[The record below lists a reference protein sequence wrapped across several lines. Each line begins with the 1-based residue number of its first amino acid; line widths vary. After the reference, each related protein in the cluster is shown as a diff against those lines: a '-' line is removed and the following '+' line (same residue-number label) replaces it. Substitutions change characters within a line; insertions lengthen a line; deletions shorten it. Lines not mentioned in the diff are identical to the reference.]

1 MRIIIFGATGSV
13 GKQIVNQ
20 AIEQG
25 HRVTAFG
32 RDATKLTENRHQ
44 LLFVQGNIL
53 DPEAVERAIEGHD
66 AVLCAIG
73 AGRKGGVRAEGTR
86 NIIAAMEKTGVKR
99 LICQSTLGVGDSQEN
114 INAFWKYI
122 MFGFLIRPA
131 FLDHVAQEE
140 HVKQSTLDWTIVRPG
155 AFIDGVRTGN
165 YRHGFPS
172 TDKTTQLKISR
183 TDVADFML
191 KQLLGDTYL
200 FKTPGL
206 SY

>member
-1 MRIIIFGATGSV
+1 MKIIIFGATGSV

-20 AIEQG
+20 ALEQG

-53 DPEAVERAIEGHD
+53 DPEAVEKAIEGHD

-99 LICQSTLGVGDSQEN
+99 LICQSTLGVGDSQTN

-131 FLDHVAQEE
+131 FLDHVAQEQ
-140 HVKQSTLDWTIVRPG
+140 HVMQSNLDWTIVRPG

-165 YRHGFPS
+165 YRHGFSP